1 MNKDE
6 YLEKVEDIMFNVQ
19 DALIKYQ
26 NTGFEGMESF
36 YDSICKE
43 VTDFEE
49 LQSKSYTEW

>member
-49 LQSKSYTEW
+49 LQSKSYTG